1 MSILTY
7 YFKKGVMFMNVPLL
21 DLKAQYI
28 SIKDEVTEAIE
39 RVFEHQR
46 FIIGPEVKE
55 LEEKIADYC
64 KAKYAVSVSSG
75 TDALLAALMAAGIK
89 PGDEV
94 ITTTYSFFA
103 TAGCI
108 HRVGAIPV
116 FVDIDEKTYNIDI
129 EQIEKKITG
138 KTKAIIPVHL
148 FGQMCNMEPVM
159 KIARNHG
166 LKVIEDSAQSI
177 GAIYQKDKISYK
189 AGSMGDFGCF
199 SFFPSKN
206 LGACGDGGMIV
217 TQDKELADMLE
228 ILRNHGAKPKYYHKI
243 VGGNFRLDTLQAAIL
258 LVKLKYLD
266 SWSSGRRR
274 NAKYY
279 NERFSGT
286 AILTPYVEDYN
297 YSIYNQY
304 VIRVRNRDK
313 LLKHLQTNGIGCE
326 IYYPVPLHLQ
336 ECFSY
341 LGYKKGDLPVS
352 EKIAEETIALPVY
365 TELTKEQKDYVVD
378 KILEFYQ

>member
-1 MSILTY
+1 
-7 YFKKGVMFMNVPLL
+7 MNVPLL

-28 SIKDEVTEAIE
+28 SIKDEVMEAIE
-39 RVFEHQR
+39 KVFEHQK

-64 KAKYAVSVSSG
+64 KTKYAISVSSG
-75 TDALLAALMAAGIK
+75 TDALLASLMAAGIK

-108 HRVGAIPV
+108 HRLGAIPV
-116 FVDIDEKTYNIDI
+116 FVDIDEKNYNIDT
-129 EQIEKKITG
+129 EGIEKKITT
-138 KTKAIIPVHL
+138 KTRAIIPVHL
-148 FGQMCNMEPVM
+148 FGQMCNMEPLM
-159 KIARNHG
+159 KLAGNYN
-166 LKVIEDSAQSI
+166 LKIIEDAAQSI
-177 GAIYQKDKISYK
+177 GSIYQKDKMSYK
-189 AGSMGDFGCF
+189 AGSIGDFGCF

-206 LGACGDGGMIV
+206 LGACGDGGMVV
-217 TQDKELADMLE
+217 TQDKKLSDMLE

-274 NAKYY
+274 NATYY
-279 NERFSGT
+279 NERFAGT
-286 AILTPYVEDYN
+286 DIVTPYVEDYN

-304 VIRVRNRDK
+304 VIRVKNRDK
-313 LLKHLQTNGIGCE
+313 LLTYLHEHGAGCE

-341 LGYKKGDLPVS
+341 LGYKKGDLPVA
-352 EKIAEETIALPVY
+352 EKAAEETLALPVY

-378 KILEFYQ
+378 RILEFYK

>member
-177 GAIYQKDKISYK
+177 GAIYQKDKIAYK

>member
-1 MSILTY
+1 
-7 YFKKGVMFMNVPLL
+7 MNVPLL

-28 SIKDEVTEAIE
+28 SIKDEITDAIE

-55 LEEKIADYC
+55 LEEKVADYC
-64 KAKYAVSVSSG
+64 KTKYAVSVSSG

-116 FVDIDEKTYNIDI
+116 FLDIDEKTCNIDV

-148 FGQMCNMEPVM
+148 FGQMCNMEPLM
-159 KIARNHG
+159 KIARNHD
-166 LKVIEDSAQSI
+166 LKVIEDAAQSI
-177 GAIYQKDKISYK
+177 GAIYQKDKIAYK

-206 LGACGDGGMIV
+206 LGACGDGGMVV
-217 TQDKELADMLE
+217 TQDEIQAHMLE

-279 NERFSGT
+279 NERFAGT
-286 AILTPYVEDYN
+286 AIVTPYVEDCN

-313 LLKHLQTNGIGCE
+313 LLKHLQANGIGCE

-341 LGYKKGDLPVS
+341 LGYKKGDLPVA

-378 KILEFYQ
+378 KILEFYR